1 MTHAF
6 EYYHNTLAVHA
17 GFLYGDSGIMTKSN
31 YDALKSRGWLNQ
43 LRRGCKGTP
52 ALIEYD
58 SIPHRFK
65 EVIEA
70 EFGDPAKQIS
80 KNRFE
85 DLLIYDQQ
93 AADFFNSFI
102 LDNGKALPAD
112 NISEYIANATILNG
126 VKTLINNHN
135 AKRSALGGRRQNIWD
150 NVSASIQKLPR
161 ASYPHSLPKNS
172 RRLKQKFE
180 EYRSEGYD
188 ILIHKGFGHKNS
200 EKINDDAKAWVL
212 SRWADRVNKVASCSQ
227 LLKEYNS
234 MANANG
240 WKKLKDAQTLHLYLH
255 QEEIV
260 HLWFGNRYGEK
271 KSKEKFTYHLSTKMP
286 SYRDSLWYSDGTK
299 LNFWFLNENG
309 KPETF
314 QVYEVMDAYS
324 EVFLGYH
331 VSKTENSGAQHG
343 AYKMAIQFSQQR
355 PYEIKYDNQGGH
367 GKLTTGNFLN
377 KISKIAL
384 STQPYNGKSKTIESA
399 FGRFQQQFLKKLWF
413 FTGQNITAKSLESKA
428 NVEFVMANVKNLPT
442 LQEAIAAYVEC
453 RNAWNA
459 APHHKTKISRIEM
472 YQESINPALQ
482 QVSMFE
488 IVDMFWIERPKPI
501 MMSAYGLSFVEAKV
515 KYTYM
520 VHNADGLPNIEW
532 LRKNVDKKF
541 VVKYDPSDMSM
552 IYLYEETP
560 KGLRFITEAT
570 TKVEIQRNA
579 QEQDSFDH
587 QYITKVI
594 ALNKQSRVDTQNQI
608 DTLQEE
614 HGMLPEQ
621 YGLNSPRLAGL
632 KTEKKERNRQRN
644 ARMAD
649 SNKILSNKV
658 PVLNGDEDDDT
669 DIISMY

>member
-17 GFLYGDSGIMTKSN
+17 GFLYGEGNIMTKSN
-31 YDALKSRGWLNQ
+31 YDALKNRGWLNI

-52 ALIEYD
+52 ALVEYD

-65 EVIEA
+65 EVIVD
-70 EFGDPAKQIS
+70 EFGDPTESTS
-80 KNRFE
+80 KNAFE
-85 DLLIYDQQ
+85 DLLIFDQS
-93 AADFFNSFI
+93 ASDYYNTFI

-112 NISEYIANATILNG
+112 NIAEYVANSIILNG
-126 VKTLINNHN
+126 IRTVINAHN
-135 AKRSALGGRRQNIWD
+135 AKRGALGGKRQNIWG
-150 NVSASIQKLPR
+150 NISASIQKLPR
-161 ASYPHSLPKNS
+161 NAYPHSLPKNS
-172 RRLKQKFE
+172 RRLKQKYE

-188 ILIHKGFGHKNS
+188 VLIHKGFGHKNS

-212 SRWADRVNKVASCSQ
+212 SRWADRVNKVANFSQ
-227 LLKEYNS
+227 LLREYNK
-234 MANANG
+234 MASNEG
-240 WKKLKDAQTLHLYLH
+240 WKKLKDEQTLYLFLN

-260 HLWFGNRYGEK
+260 HLWYGNRHGEK

-299 LNFWFLNENG
+299 LNFWYLNENG
-309 KPETF
+309 KPETC
-314 QVYEVMDAYS
+314 QVYEVMDAFS

-331 VSKTENSGAQHG
+331 VSKTENSEAQYF
-343 AYKMAIQFSQQR
+343 AYKMALQMSQQR

-377 KISKIAL
+377 KISKISL

-399 FGRFQQQFLKKLWF
+399 FGRFQMQFLKQLWF
-413 FTGQNITAKSLESKA
+413 FTGQNITAKSIESKA
-428 NVEFVMANVKNLPT
+428 NIEFVMANVKNLPT
-442 LQEAIAAYVEC
+442 LKEAIAAYVEC

-459 APHHKTKISRIEM
+459 AAHHKTQISRISM
-472 YQESINPALQ
+472 YQASVNPELQ
-482 QVSMFE
+482 PVSMFE
-488 IVDMFWIERPKPI
+488 IVDMFWIERPQPI
-501 MMSAYGLSFVEAKV
+501 MMSAYGLTFVESKV

-520 VHNADGLPNIEW
+520 VHDANGLPNIEW

-541 VVKYDPSDMSM
+541 VVKFDPSDMSM
-552 IYLYEETP
+552 IYLYENTP

-587 QYITKVI
+587 SYITKVI
-594 ALNKQSRVDTQNQI
+594 ALNKQSRIDTQNQI
-608 DTLQEE
+608 DTIQEE
-614 HGMLPEQ
+614 HNMLPEQ

-632 KTEKKERNRQRN
+632 KSENKERKRQRN
-644 ARMAD
+644 ARILD
-649 SNKILSNKV
+649 PSKIISNKV
-658 PVLNGDEDDDT
+658 PALHGEEDDDT
-669 DIISMY
+669 DIYSMY